1 MSLLGSRLHKLLS
14 LRKNAEEE
22 RKLGYAHALKE
33 EADAQARLVEAK
45 DLASRWF
52 GSTGPGRL
60 RLADVQL
67 SVTMLESFCTLAR
80 RREQELALCQHE
92 TARRRDELLAATRE
106 RKVLENLL
114 TRHMSEYFREVQ
126 AIEQREQDDRA
137 AARYG
142 R

>member
-1 MSLLGSRLHKLLS
+1 MSLLSSRLQKLLS
-14 LRKNAEEE
+14 LRKNTEEE

-33 EADAQARLVEAK
+33 EADAQARLLEAQ

-52 GSTGPGRL
+52 GSAGPGRL

-67 SVTMLESFCTLAR
+67 SVTMLESFYALAR
-80 RREQELALCQHE
+80 RREEELALCQHE
-92 TARRRDELLAATRE
+92 TTRKRDALLAATRE
-106 RKVLENLL
+106 RKILENLL
-114 TRHMSEYFREVQ
+114 TKHMSEYFREVQ
-126 AIEQREQDDRA
+126 AMEQREQDDRA